1 MCVAGFPM
9 CIDIRDGSQLGG
21 IACAL
26 CIDACD
32 TVMERTGKGLGLI
45 SYSSLNAYEAKS
57 EGRPTPS
64 LLRVVLRPRTLIYA
78 GLWAAVGLGMLIVLA
93 FRDRLDM
100 NVLHDRNPQYV
111 QLSDGSVRN
120 GYTIK
125 LWNMEQQPRRVL
137 LQISDLPGALM
148 TVAGDDFWPSR
159 TREYVLEA
167 DKVLSLHVFVTAP
180 ADKLKPGS
188 TPFRISVADLGGDE
202 AAHYG
207 ATFIAPED

>member
-1 MCVAGFPM
+1 
-9 CIDIRDGSQLGG
+9 
-21 IACAL
+21 
-26 CIDACD
+26 
-32 TVMERTGKGLGLI
+32 
-45 SYSSLNAYEAKS
+45 
-57 EGRPTPS
+57 
-64 LLRVVLRPRTLIYA
+64 LRVILRPRTLIYTA
-78 GLWAAVGLGMLIVLA
+78 LWSLVGVAMLVVLT
-93 FRDRLDM
+93 FRDRLDL

-120 GYTIK
+120 GFTVK
-125 LWNMEQQPRRVL
+125 LLNMEQQPRRVL

-167 DKVLSLHVFVTAP
+167 DKVLSLHIFVTAP
-180 ADKLKPGS
+180 SDTLKAGS
-188 TPFRISVADLGGDE
+188 TPFRISVADLSGGE